1 MAYDER
7 LAARV
12 RVVLKGPRALVE
24 KKMFG
29 GLAYLSNGKMF
40 AGILNKDLV
49 VRVGPEE
56 HDKAL
61 RESHTRP
68 MDFTGKPM
76 AGFLYVDAPGLKTE
90 RQLSGWIA
98 AARAFIQTLPARK
111 VGTTVRKTRRART
124 LR

>member
-68 MDFTGKPM
+68 MDFTGRPM
-76 AGFLYVDAPGLKTE
+76 KGYIYVSPDGVKNTAQLVRWLSKGLDFVA
-90 RQLSGWIA
+90 SF
-98 AARAFIQTLPARK
+98 RAKLRRK
-111 VGTTVRKTRRART
+111 NYPVRVGKVTR
-124 LR
+124 